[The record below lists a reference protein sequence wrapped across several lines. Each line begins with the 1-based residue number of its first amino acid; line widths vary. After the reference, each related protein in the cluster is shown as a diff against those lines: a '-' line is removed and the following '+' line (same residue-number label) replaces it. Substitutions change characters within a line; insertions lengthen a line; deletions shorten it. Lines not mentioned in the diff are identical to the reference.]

1 MTEYEMNVNT
11 ALIALALASLSL
23 SAMADDSTTNKTD
36 QNTPV
41 EVYSYNTH
49 PDIAKVISTT
59 EPGNVCGAVPVEMV
73 YEDSA
78 GVRHRMQYEVMGSG
92 CDHG

>member
-1 MTEYEMNVNT
+1 MNVNT
-11 ALIALALASLSL
+11 ALIAIALASLSL
-23 SAMADDSTTNKTD
+23 SAMADDSASDKND

-41 EVYSYNTH
+41 EVYTYNTH
-49 PDIAKVISTT
+49 LDIAKVLSTT
-59 EPGNVCGAVPVEMV
+59 EPGNVCGVVPVEMV

-78 GVRHRMQYEVMGSG
+78 GVRHRMQYQVMGSG

>member
-1 MTEYEMNVNT
+1 MNVKT
-11 ALIALALASLSL
+11 ALIAIALASLSI
-23 SAMADDSTTNKTD
+23 SAMADDSDTTAKD

-49 PDIAKVISTT
+49 PDIVKVISTT

-78 GVRHRMQYEVMGSG
+78 GQRHRMQYQAMGSG

>member
-1 MTEYEMNVNT
+1 MNVNT
-11 ALIALALASLSL
+11 ALIVIALASLSL
-23 SAMADDSTTNKTD
+23 SAMADDSTTDKND
-36 QNTPV
+36 QNAPV
-41 EVYSYNTH
+41 EVYSYSTH
-49 PDIAKVISTT
+49 LDIAKVISTT

-78 GVRHRMQYEVMGSG
+78 GVRHRMQYQVMGSG